1 MAESRDKQELFKEM
15 ILELK
20 VSNEILGSI
29 ENHTL
34 NTADLSLENAVSMES
49 LVAEI
54 KSLCEDLNKNYK
66 PTDKEDKEKSSGS
79 MESLVAEIKSLCE
92 DLNKN
97 YKSTDKED
105 KEKSSGLSAKDSSN
119 LFIISKETA
128 STAFHT
134 FNMIGILESTYGL
147 TKDILTALQ
156 TNQLTAEEN
165 RLEDKKNKDKKEGT
179 VVGKEDKKLKGG
191 LEGGLGFWS
200 ILLGIGTAVL
210 GSLAGFISGIR
221 KVLDKTLF
229 GVLGKIKNILMEE
242 LGIHKLARILG
253 IAGPGWLFE
262 PVVQSLDFLR
272 NFFTKIGRTIRASLY
287 MFMRGDEIM
296 SLKELFPWIGKM
308 EKYAVGIFKFVKAIV
323 GITFKIGKVFGKF
336 AGWIGVILT
345 AVSAI
350 SDAFDEFK

>member
-34 NTADLSLENAVSMES
+34 NTADLSLENAV
-49 LVAEI
+49 
-54 KSLCEDLNKNYK
+54 
-66 PTDKEDKEKSSGS
+66 S